1 MLAASSAVEI
11 VEILPFDSH
20 PAFSLGRS
28 ILAFCDFADDVK
40 FIAVEVDAVAACA
53 YIAAKMSR
61 SDIFHGMGSI
71 VENVG
76 TPACS
81 WGNNL
86 IPPRHQILATGI
98 SLDGHSP
105 TCVGRGLEPT
115 QLALCASTSAYE
127 IK

>member
-1 MLAASSAVEI
+1 
-11 VEILPFDSH
+11 
-20 PAFSLGRS
+20 
-28 ILAFCDFADDVK
+28 
-40 FIAVEVDAVAACA
+40 
-53 YIAAKMSR
+53 
-61 SDIFHGMGSI
+61 
-71 VENVG
+71 VG

-115 QLALCASTSAYE
+115 QLALCASTSAYLFKIIYSILIYDLSE
-127 IK
+127 QVFSASAQANVLVFQRFW